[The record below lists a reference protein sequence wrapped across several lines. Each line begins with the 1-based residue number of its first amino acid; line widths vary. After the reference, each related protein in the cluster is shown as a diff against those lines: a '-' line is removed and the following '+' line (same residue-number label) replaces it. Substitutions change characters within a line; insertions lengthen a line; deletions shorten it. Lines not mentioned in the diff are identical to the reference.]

1 MLFHSTL
8 ILLLIIFISCA
19 HADRGIRQTLRSGQV
34 GRRGIPTIGQGCAS
48 PSPLLTASPPLARHR
63 YDAAE
68 TEFVAAK
75 LDMHAK
81 LVQKESLTEHLMVI
95 IQKNEERKAQKLEE
109 LMKKM
114 EISEQV
120 RYTTFLIGLQG
131 RESAEP

>member
-1 MLFHSTL
+1 LCQSSFAST
-8 ILLLIIFISCA
+8 
-19 HADRGIRQTLRSGQV
+19 HHTTRYPR
-34 GRRGIPTIGQGCAS
+34 
-48 PSPLLTASPPLARHR
+48 LARHR

-75 LDMHAK
+75 LDVHAK

-120 RYTTFLIGLQG
+120 RHTSPGVNG
-131 RESAEP
+131 RRQASPVQRMLSHSTPAGSQRGGQAADRN